1 MASVEI
7 SFLTGFKSLIVIY
20 FPPFLHCIFS
30 PLCNCRDIV
39 VVLIRRIIIVESL
52 PELLHA
58 VAASASIWG
67 AGSLQVL
74 ELTPA
79 SPVSTS
85 TRWPPSLRSAVLR
98 NPRVYFTGPPSM
110 TPSQRLLDSCSFWFE
125 WTHPRSAWGAHSTS
139 PRVPYKGLN
148 PTYWSFLSLVLAWS
162 PSGGPSSLPVNS
174 LRTWS
179 QKLTSLISLVVLCG
193 TETFHRLPQSH
204 FNKCKP

>member
-1 MASVEI
+1 MLLLPQHLSGEQAACR
-7 SFLTGFKSLIVIY
+7 SLNSYQPVLWAPALGNPLPWDQQSCWTPGSNR
-20 FPPFLHCIFS
+20 PPFNDTLTA
-30 PLCNCRDIV
+30 
-39 VVLIRRIIIVESL
+39 LIRI
-52 PELLHA
+52 LL
-58 VAASASIWG
+58 
-67 AGSLQVL
+67 L
-74 ELTPA
+74 
-79 SPVSTS
+79 
-85 TRWPPSLRSAVLR
+85 
-98 NPRVYFTGPPSM
+98 
-110 TPSQRLLDSCSFWFE
+110 WFE

-148 PTYWSFLSLVLAWS
+148 PTYWSFLSLILAWS